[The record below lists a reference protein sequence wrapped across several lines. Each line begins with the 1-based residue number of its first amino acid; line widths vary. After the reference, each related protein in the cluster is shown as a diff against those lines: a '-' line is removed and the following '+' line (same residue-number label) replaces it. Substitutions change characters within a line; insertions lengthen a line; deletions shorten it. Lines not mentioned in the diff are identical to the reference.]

1 MIDQVADACYLYIG
15 EYDYEITY
23 MTDIP
28 RDFLKAMIFALK
40 EDNDFCVWV
49 DCDYEACL
57 KIVSDYFDT
66 YLIIGNE
73 LTVIKD
79 FNKWHIAMEIYD
91 DFREDFDDWCNWQ
104 CYKSPDESEDYPESF
119 INLLDTLSSILQKPG
134 IYLQNTERYGSRQA
148 KVYEQLGIDR
158 KKTGTPK

>member
-1 MIDQVADACYLYIG
+1 MRLFIG

-148 KVYEQLGIDR
+148 KFYEQLGIDR